1 MSRQISKL
9 IEVEEGRIEVF
20 LQGEGPLVVMIPSLG
35 RGAEDFDR
43 LSGAV
48 ARAGYQ
54 AVSPQPRGIGRTQM
68 PLDGMSMADLASDIA
83 QIVSVMSSEKA
94 VLIGHAMGNRIA
106 RVTATNY
113 PDNIDSVILLACGG
127 LVPMSLEANKA
138 LLGVFDVEASPSEH
152 IEHVR
157 KAFFADGNDPKVW
170 SDGWNEVVADF
181 QLHAVRNIDV
191 SDWWTAG
198 SCPVLVVQ
206 PEEDV
211 IAVPENAYR
220 IVAEL
225 GNRATLELV
234 PQAGH
239 ALLPEQPE
247 ILEEIVLRWLTGREL
262 L

>member
-1 MSRQISKL
+1 MSEQISKL

-43 LSGAV
+43 LSGEV

-54 AVSPQPRGIGRTQM
+54 AVSPQPRGIGRTEM

-127 LVPMSLEANKA
+127 LVPMSLEASKA
-138 LLGVFDVEASPSEH
+138 LLGVFDVEALSLIH
-152 IEHVR
+152 I
-157 KAFFADGNDPKVW
+157 
-170 SDGWNEVVADF
+170 
-181 QLHAVRNIDV
+181 
-191 SDWWTAG
+191 
-198 SCPVLVVQ
+198 
-206 PEEDV
+206 
-211 IAVPENAYR
+211 
-220 IVAEL
+220 
-225 GNRATLELV
+225 
-234 PQAGH
+234 
-239 ALLPEQPE
+239 
-247 ILEEIVLRWLTGREL
+247 
-262 L
+262 

>member
-1 MSRQISKL
+1 
-9 IEVEEGRIEVF
+9 
-20 LQGEGPLVVMIPSLG
+20 
-35 RGAEDFDR
+35 
-43 LSGAV
+43 
-48 ARAGYQ
+48 
-54 AVSPQPRGIGRTQM
+54 
-68 PLDGMSMADLASDIA
+68 
-83 QIVSVMSSEKA
+83 MSSEKA

-113 PDNIDSVILLACGG
+113 PDSIDSVILLACGG

-157 KAFFADGNDPKVW
+157 KAFFADGNDPKVL

-191 SDWWTAG
+191 SDCWTAG
-198 SCPVLVVQ
+198 SCPVLVVK

-211 IAVPENAYR
+211 IAVPENAHR

-247 ILEEIVLRWLTGREL
+247 ILEEIVLRGLTGRGL
-262 L
+262 R